1 MRLDEA
7 MKGKTVL
14 ITGATAGIGLKTA
27 EALAAKGANLLI
39 GGRDTAKT
47 ERVAESLRDTGVTAT
62 PFVADLSKQ
71 AEVRRLADEVLAKT
85 GRIDVLVNNA
95 GAILAQ
101 RQESADGIELTWAVN
116 HLAPF
121 LLTNLLFDTLK
132 ASAPAR
138 VVTVASAMHARG
150 SMDFEDPQYRNGW
163 GQAKSYSRSKLANVM
178 FAYEL
183 AKRAE
188 GTGVTSNTLR
198 PGFVATG
205 FGDNNKGL
213 FGLAIRFAKLFAISP
228 EAGAK
233 TSVHLASS
241 PDVEGATGKYF
252 DGSRAIASSK
262 ESYDET
268 AWRRLWDVSAEMVGL

>member
-95 GAILAQ
+95 GAIFAQ

-213 FGLAIRFAKLFAISP
+213 FGRCPYLC
-228 EAGAK
+228 
-233 TSVHLASS
+233 
-241 PDVEGATGKYF
+241 
-252 DGSRAIASSK
+252 
-262 ESYDET
+262 
-268 AWRRLWDVSAEMVGL
+268 